1 MRKFKFNY
9 FWNSYIDLMYSP
21 LTNFLKTAAILAVM
35 LVASPVAGQQHTG
48 GGIVLSDELNQQLD
62 FMLGKG
68 QLLMAMD
75 RPSQKELAERL
86 EWLADVRKKRDAGTL
101 TVEEVMAI
109 KEVFDKI
116 FVGAI
121 TYWECNIGMDKE
133 ACAAIK
139 NDELKTYKKGL
150 KDPVVEKNPILE
162 YILTKAKAL
171 NRTDGVLGIAH
182 CKKCT
187 ENDKLKEIKTGTPET
202 FDNGEVKGTSEV
214 FDAPGYR
221 CVSILYEQLTEG
233 LKIVLTQP
241 FSEDQTITNSTL
253 DVLFAGAKTLSCN
266 GFLGDLDKYL
276 ECKNEF
282 SLSEAYINA
291 LYNQATACLKAENTA
306 DYEVVAETEVS
317 PEELEKLKK
326 LVSDFSLNQKIAA
339 KVTIVDLEDFESTVQ
354 RAVVDKD
361 VHLILGKNG
370 DKYEYKFLFRSGLFT
385 YPTTKTILSGE
396 TIKLEYE
403 QSKVESIRDQHID
416 LSIANAQAIGA
427 LTKRPEPTLNI
438 FERGMWVVKVTKET
452 LAKVKVPEP
461 MWNPIVEPKSYPFQL
476 EALTAG
482 LGDGAVDELKSIPD
496 LILLAL
502 SLFDEEE
509 RTALISALQKMDF
522 ETVKKMFKDKG
533 DKYAQGGVV
542 ALHEGGYDGVQIAS
556 MFWGGAFIK
565 GAKKGS
571 ETAGEVGDV
580 VKKLADDILKEFDNP
595 SVLEDLSKLSDKTRL
610 KILKELGNDSQL
622 LKYLDDNPVLSKA
635 WTQHKQVV
643 DAADLD
649 LAAELANKAD
659 DALKDKITSLITS
672 SEKKQA
678 FLDLMGRARKYQVDI
693 TNLWKKSLS
702 PLITEVSFDVVI
714 DGKTFRTRL
723 DGIGFDEATGMYK
736 VIEAKMGGAVF
747 SEAQSMFMKALKGGT
762 GEIIA
767 VGENARRAFGD
778 DLIGSDVLSVLS
790 KQVHL
795 NDKIVDIATFTGRG
809 L

>member
-35 LVASPVAGQQHTG
+35 LLAAPVAGQQHAG

-75 RPSQKELAERL
+75 RPSEEELAERL

-385 YPTTKTILSGE
+385 YPTTKTLLSGE

-403 QSKVESIRDQHID
+403 QSKVEFIRDQHID

-461 MWNPIVEPKSYPFQL
+461 MWNPIVEPKTYPFQL

-533 DKYAQGGVV
+533 AKYAQGGVV

-571 ETAGEVGDV
+571 ETAE
-580 VKKLADDILKEFDNP
+580 AITDILKKLPN
-595 SVLEDLSKLSDKTRL
+595 SVTDKLSDLSDVARRTLLEDLGKSDELLEAFSKNSDLLDSWKLLDEAGVDETFRRNLEALSDPDAALEAVQMSQKAKPTWPEIQALFKR
-610 KILKELGNDSQL
+610 GNDFNKKGYA
-622 LKYLDDNPVLSKA
+622 KYGFENSEIVLQGLNGKAGKRLDAYIPREKIISRKATDIDN
-635 WTQHKQVV
+635 
-643 DAADLD
+643 
-649 LAAELANKAD
+649 
-659 DALKDKITSLITS
+659 
-672 SEKKQA
+672 
-678 FLDLMGRARKYQVDI
+678 
-693 TNLWKKSLS
+693 
-702 PLITEVSFDVVI
+702 ITEQTWRNYCSELVS
-714 DGKTFRTRL
+714 K
-723 DGIGFDEATGMYK
+723 YK
-736 VIEAKMGGAVF
+736 VGTPLNSTKMPGEPPLSGKYYLEIPSSNQIAQKLESFKSIAKEYGADNGGI
-747 SEAQSMFMKALKGGT
+747 
-762 GEIIA
+762 EIIFL
-767 VGENARRAFGD
+767 VE
-778 DLIGSDVLSVLS
+778 
-790 KQVHL
+790 
-795 NDKIVDIATFTGRG
+795 
-809 L
+809 